1 MFRTLG
7 QSWWLFVGLWKAG
20 KLFFLRNKWQGGNLD
35 GVAWMMKLTVALKK
49 WWFPIGICWT
59 PGVDFQGLYM
69 LVSGRVKEPPF
80 GMMLMYV
87 DA

>member
-1 MFRTLG
+1 MVFFE
-7 QSWWLFVGLWKAG
+7 WCGLDDET
-20 KLFFLRNKWQGGNLD
+20 NSC
-35 GVAWMMKLTVALKK
+35 LKK
-49 WWFPIGICWT
+49 WWFPIGISWT